1 MNISTQRKLPYKML
15 KINADTLTPISIF
28 KRQEGKKKF
37 LLESSFEH
45 EKKGKYSYIGAN
57 PYKEIVGENNLTT
70 ITNYE
75 TSKIQQ
81 YNQNALT
88 YIQNNFPK
96 IDIDLPLPFTGGAIG
111 YVGYDV
117 IRQYEN
123 IGKDLED
130 DLQMPDI
137 HLMVYKDLIVYE
149 HSNETVF
156 LVAMNINNDD
166 EKILDKRLQQLKSTL
181 YGEASISPF
190 ESKPINF
197 NSDMTEQEFKEKV
210 KIAKDY
216 IHNGEAEQIVISKRM
231 QAKLSSD
238 PFSYYRKL
246 RITNPSPYMF
256 YVDFGDYLIIGASP
270 ESLVQTSG
278 NHVVTNPIAGTR
290 QRGENDAEDQLLMNE
305 LLADQKELAEHKMLV
320 NLSKDDLTK
329 VCDLKSITV
338 PVYMQIEKYQYVMH
352 IVSEVHGKL
361 KTNQTSI
368 DALIATLP
376 AGTVSGSPKV
386 RAMQIINELEERK
399 RGFYGG
405 GIGYISF
412 NHDLNIALAIRSILI
427 KNNIAYLQT
436 GAGIVS
442 DSDPHTE
449 FEETMHKARA
459 LMEVSEVDFT
469 Y

>member
-45 EKKGKYSYIGAN
+45 EKKGKYSYMGAN

-123 IGKDLED
+123 IGKNLED

-181 YGEASISPF
+181 YGEASISPL

-256 YVDFGDYLIIGASP
+256 YVDFEDYLIIGASP
-270 ESLVQTSG
+270 ESLVQTTG

-368 DALIATLP
+368 DAL
-376 AGTVSGSPKV
+376 
-386 RAMQIINELEERK
+386 
-399 RGFYGG
+399 
-405 GIGYISF
+405 
-412 NHDLNIALAIRSILI
+412 
-427 KNNIAYLQT
+427 
-436 GAGIVS
+436 
-442 DSDPHTE
+442 
-449 FEETMHKARA
+449 
-459 LMEVSEVDFT
+459 
-469 Y
+469 